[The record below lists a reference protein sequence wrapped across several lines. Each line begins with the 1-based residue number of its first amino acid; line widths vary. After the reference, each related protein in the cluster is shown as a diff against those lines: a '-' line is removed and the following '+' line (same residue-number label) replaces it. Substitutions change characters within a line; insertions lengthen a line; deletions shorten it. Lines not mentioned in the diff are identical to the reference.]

1 MKSPFGA
8 SAQVSILVLLVLFLY
23 KTCNAVSLLESIKH
37 DLQIVN
43 NHNFNTVV
51 NKFRSEK
58 VFSVLFFKKTNKNIK
73 DVIKSYNDV
82 ASKFK
87 GIFTLCIADCD
98 ENANL
103 CENELSLYVPD
114 YKSTNNHHVLMY
126 PINPMPK
133 FLFNEE
139 MNEANLKK
147 YTYLIPS
154 KIDVIKDEKD
164 FNVFLSKHENMP
176 KVLVFSNKKKPN
188 YVLNALSNSFNKKL
202 MFCYINNELNDLVQK
217 YNIKTFPTILI
228 LKKGK
233 LVDTY
238 KGKPN
243 FISMFDWLNVH
254 SETFVLGGGFDISPD
269 KTVDK
274 PWKFEL
280 VPKFTKMS
288 HGDICFKKADK
299 GLCLIYLK
307 EGDKLEKTEIDMLLS
322 LKEKFKPHIDG
333 RGINFRY
340 MWMDIATETN
350 FRTLF
355 EVKNYPS
362 AVVFNPYKRIRY
374 AQLNEDLVA
383 TKENVEKLLEKI
395 SGGDAKFTMLKG
407 QTLPEFVQDDSDPK
421 ANEKDEL

>member
-1 MKSPFGA
+1 MKTNI
-8 SAQVSILVLLVLFLY
+8 VSSFISFIILLLFCKAY
-23 KTCNAVSLLESIKH
+23 NTSSLLETIKH

-43 NHNFNTVV
+43 NSNFNTVV
-51 NKFRSEK
+51 NKFRNEK
-58 VFSVLFFKKTNKNIK
+58 VFAVLFFKKSNKNIK
-73 DVIKSYNDV
+73 NIIKNYNDV

-87 GIFTLCIADCD
+87 GILTLCVVDCD
-98 ENANL
+98 ENASL

-114 YKSTNNHHVLMY
+114 YKNSNTHHFLIY

-133 FLFNEE
+133 FVFNDEITE
-139 MNEANLKK
+139 SNIKK

-154 KIDVIKDEKD
+154 KIDIIKDTQS

-176 KVLVFSNKKKPN
+176 KVLIFSNKKKPN

-202 MFCYINNELNDLVQK
+202 MFAYINNENEELVTK
-217 YNIKTFPTILI
+217 YNVKNLPTILL
-228 LKKGK
+228 LKKNK
-233 LVDTY
+233 VVDTY
-238 KGKPN
+238 KGKQN
-243 FISMFDWLNVH
+243 YINIFDWLNVY

-269 KTVDK
+269 KTNEK

-280 VPKFTKMS
+280 IPKFTKLS

-307 EGDKLEKTEIDMLLS
+307 EGEKLEKSEIDMLLS

-333 RGINFRY
+333 RGINFRF
-340 MWMDIATETN
+340 MWIDIAMETH
-350 FRTLF
+350 FRSLLEF
-355 EVKNYPS
+355 KKYPS
-362 AVVFNPYKRIRY
+362 VVVFNPYKRIRY
-374 AQLNEDLVA
+374 AKLNEDLTA
-383 TKENVEKLLEKI
+383 TKENIEKLLEKI

-407 QTLPEFVQDDSDPK
+407 QTLPEFIQDPNTAK